1 MIAKD
6 TSDIT
11 KAAQIIQSGGLVAFP
26 TETVYGL
33 GANALNT
40 LAVAKIFEAK
50 KRPLFDPLIVH
61 IANTLSL
68 KELIQETPPAAKKLI
83 HHFWPGPLTIIFKK
97 TKIVPDLVTAGFDTV
112 AIRMPNHPIAL
123 ELIKE
128 SRCPIA
134 APSANP
140 FGKLSPTQA
149 NHVKKHLNDA
159 VDMILDGGRCQRGL
173 ESTIIDITQDPPR
186 ILRSGALAIE
196 DIKKIIKNVHLED
209 LTETKISPGSLPTHY
224 APQTKLVLLKES
236 EPFPKPKAG
245 AGYLVFGPLEPMLEK
260 STNVQLLST
269 SEDLTEAAANFFD
282 SLHEL
287 DNQNLKVIYVKPFK
301 KTGLGAAMMDRLV
314 KAANTFQGV
323 HKHP

>member
-11 KAAQIIQSGGLVAFP
+11 KAAQIIQSGGLIAFP

-68 KELIQETPPAAKKLI
+68 KELIQETPPTAKKLI

-149 NHVKKHLNDA
+149 SHVKK
-159 VDMILDGGRCQRGL
+159 
-173 ESTIIDITQDPPR
+173 
-186 ILRSGALAIE
+186 AL
-196 DIKKIIKNVHLED
+196 K
-209 LTETKISPGSLPTHY
+209 
-224 APQTKLVLLKES
+224 
-236 EPFPKPKAG
+236 
-245 AGYLVFGPLEPMLEK
+245 
-260 STNVQLLST
+260 
-269 SEDLTEAAANFFD
+269 
-282 SLHEL
+282 
-287 DNQNLKVIYVKPFK
+287 
-301 KTGLGAAMMDRLV
+301 
-314 KAANTFQGV
+314 
-323 HKHP
+323 